1 MAVLMPTKSE
11 NLDMVINEEPDD
23 GVYVIKTLDV
33 YETFHC
39 LTRDSSWNRVP
50 GHAHVQS
57 AVHIVRVS
65 MESMDCHGQW
75 STFDCSV

>member
-1 MAVLMPTKSE
+1 
-11 NLDMVINEEPDD
+11 MVINEEPDD
-23 GVYVIKTLDV
+23 GVDVIKTLDV

-39 LTRDSSWNRVP
+39 LTRDSSWRRFP

-57 AVHIVRVS
+57 AVHIVHVS